1 MRSVSVR
8 ADMTLFLL
16 RLELKYVCV
25 CVCVCV
31 RVIRE
36 RGRERELE
44 RERGRRERE
53 GEREKELEVF
63 CYPSPWIFVARRMPV
78 ALECNPWS
86 ASFKSSEGIP
96 LEIVREVVPAME
108 HNRAWTGLWP

>member
-1 MRSVSVR
+1 
-8 ADMTLFLL
+8 
-16 RLELKYVCV
+16 VCA
-25 CVCVCV
+25 CDS
-31 RVIRE
+31 RE
-36 RGRERELE
+36 RERERELE
-44 RERGRRERE
+44 RERERERE
-53 GEREKELEVF
+53 GEREKELEMF